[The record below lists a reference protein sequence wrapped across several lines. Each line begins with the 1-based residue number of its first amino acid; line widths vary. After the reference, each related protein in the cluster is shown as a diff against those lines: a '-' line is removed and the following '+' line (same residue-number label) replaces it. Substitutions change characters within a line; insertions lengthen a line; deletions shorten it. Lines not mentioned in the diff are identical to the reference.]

1 MLDEI
6 NLRLNKHQRLVTCVS
21 EVIYPENYKT
31 KEEFFEKVRSV
42 WAETYK
48 TLNKN
53 EGITEVGGVLPGVDK
68 EKCCDEP
75 VLPEHAAWSWGVIL
89 VVLAIILSLYVV
101 CYKQE
106 IVQLPY

>member
-42 WAETYK
+42 WAKTYK

-68 EKCCDEP
+68 EK
-75 VLPEHAAWSWGVIL
+75 
-89 VVLAIILSLYVV
+89 
-101 CYKQE
+101 
-106 IVQLPY
+106 